1 MVPPSLTPSPFY
13 TPPSSCSFTP
23 RYANAMWLRCVD
35 EDNRLYLDSA
45 QDVALLNTAVHTDQ
59 DLSVENVTRN
69 VDDGRSSPRSRNK
82 AKRKGR
88 GAAVERATADFL
100 RLSDSGFQS
109 IIRAGLSHFA

>member
-1 MVPPSLTPSPFY
+1 ML
-13 TPPSSCSFTP
+13 
-23 RYANAMWLRCVD
+23 LRCVD

-45 QDVALLNTAVHTDQ
+45 QDAALLNTAVHTDQ

-69 VDDGRSSPRSRNK
+69 VDDGRSSARSRNK

-88 GAAVERATADFL
+88 GASVERATADFL
-100 RLSDSGFQS
+100 RLSDSGSQS